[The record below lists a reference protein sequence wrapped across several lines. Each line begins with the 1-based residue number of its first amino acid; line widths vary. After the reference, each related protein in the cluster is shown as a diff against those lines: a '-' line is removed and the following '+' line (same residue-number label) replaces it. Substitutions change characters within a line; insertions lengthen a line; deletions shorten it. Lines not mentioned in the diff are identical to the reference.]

1 MDKFSLRV
9 NAFDLDF
16 NVVNTRHKIIHLDEK
31 IGDKRYPISVRLD
44 AFEQQWYKENLGKNY
59 RFRNDD
65 IYQAFIEQSD
75 EWVHGELGLLDDL
88 RQNDHWPSMQ
98 KLLQSVCEADPSSI
112 VTARQASEK
121 ALQKSLYEWFS
132 EKLTDDQKKLMQ
144 EIATYKYTRAIKW
157 TDILKQYTERINCY
171 AMYNKA
177 LSKAFWFEV
186 GWSGNTPERKSIV
199 ILHDIHRF
207 NNNEMW
213 IRKELWDNMN
223 SPKEYGFSDDEHGNI
238 THVANRIM
246 SEKAIWSL
254 RDRKI
259 TLFHTDKKFP
269 SKISIKN
276 HEDQKQT
283 YKSD

>member
-65 IYQAFIEQSD
+65 ICQAFIEQSD

-121 ALQKSLYEWFS
+121 A
-132 EKLTDDQKKLMQ
+132 
-144 EIATYKYTRAIKW
+144 
-157 TDILKQYTERINCY
+157 
-171 AMYNKA
+171 
-177 LSKAFWFEV
+177 
-186 GWSGNTPERKSIV
+186 
-199 ILHDIHRF
+199 
-207 NNNEMW
+207 
-213 IRKELWDNMN
+213 
-223 SPKEYGFSDDEHGNI
+223 
-238 THVANRIM
+238 
-246 SEKAIWSL
+246 IWSL